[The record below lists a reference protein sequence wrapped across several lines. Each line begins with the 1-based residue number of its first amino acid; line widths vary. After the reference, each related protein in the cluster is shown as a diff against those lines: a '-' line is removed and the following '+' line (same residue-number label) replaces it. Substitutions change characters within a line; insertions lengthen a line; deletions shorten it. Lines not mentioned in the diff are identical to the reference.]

1 MSLQLLLHTIGQAN
15 KVCGVSS
22 YGTRE
27 GERDEWNRGEHRF
40 YYFSAKPGVSNQLT
54 KSLRQYSC
62 MSNAEVEPRTLCS
75 GRAWLTTTVQI
86 ARPLRHWGIPQTK
99 TVILESTQY
108 GTILCYGWYL
118 ESEMDKAG
126 RIPDNT
132 TITSRFTGIL
142 GALLRLLFKVSG

>member
-1 MSLQLLLHTIGQAN
+1 MASRVSLQLLLHIIGQAN

-27 GERDEWNRGEHRF
+27 RERERDEWNRDEHR

-75 GRAWLTTTVQI
+75 GRVWLTITVES

-108 GTILCYGWYL
+108 GTILCCGWYF
-118 ESEMDKAG
+118 EIGDG
-126 RIPDNT
+126 QGWTNPGQYNDN
-132 TITSRFTGIL
+132 
-142 GALLRLLFKVSG
+142 